1 VPCAPESRKSL
12 CTKVHSC
19 DSKLAVSG
27 VHRVLTA
34 KSPKFHRFCLQT
46 AVNHENAAAVGFGGK
61 IGYRY

>member
-1 VPCAPESRKSL
+1 LHKGAQLRQQAGGLS
-12 CTKVHSC
+12 
-19 DSKLAVSG
+19 
-27 VHRVLTA
+27 A

>member
-1 VPCAPESRKSL
+1 
-12 CTKVHSC
+12 VHSC

-27 VHRVLTA
+27 VDRVLTA

-46 AVNHENAAAVGFGGK
+46 AVNHENAGAVGFGEK